1 MKQHNMFILIRP
13 GTTGIPGRQW
23 HRLFRSVGRPL
34 AICSALMQCLSSVQA
49 GDALPIREPD
59 PQTGQVQKTACN
71 PQGRQMERYK
81 MFARQADISITNHSV
96 LVVGGVMNMEA
107 ARLAHQL
114 SRQEKEALAGQF
126 RVPVAVIDQLVQ
138 RLSPGS
144 PPAPEQFA
152 RDIRTA
158 VIDYRFLRREWER
171 YLPLAQDQKAE
182 AKTAAKTAA
191 LAALESGDI
200 AKAWD
205 LYDELK
211 KPQPGSSAAP
221 APPANLRVIAK
232 P

>member
-1 MKQHNMFILIRP
+1 
-13 GTTGIPGRQW
+13 
-23 HRLFRSVGRPL
+23 
-34 AICSALMQCLSSVQA
+34 MQCFSSVRA
-49 GDALPIREPD
+49 DDIPVREPD
-59 PQTGQVQKTACN
+59 PQTGQVRKPGCN
-71 PQGRQMERYK
+71 PQGHQMERYK

-107 ARLAHQL
+107 ARLAQL

-171 YLPLAQDQKAE
+171 YLPPAQDQKAE
-182 AKTAAKTAA
+182 AKTAA
-191 LAALESGDI
+191 LAALESGDLG
-200 AKAWD
+200 KAWD
-205 LYDELK
+205 LYDGLK
-211 KPQPGSSAAP
+211 GPQPGSSAAP